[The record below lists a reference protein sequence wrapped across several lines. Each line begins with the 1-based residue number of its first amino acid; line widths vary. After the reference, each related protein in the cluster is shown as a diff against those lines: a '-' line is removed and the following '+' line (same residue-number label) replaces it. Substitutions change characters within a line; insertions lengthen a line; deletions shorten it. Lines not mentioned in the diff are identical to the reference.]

1 MAAPTPPSFV
11 QLGNTGYVD
20 GRALFEIVD
29 GDLVDEDTQ
38 ELIALS
44 LFTWRR
50 ALDSDPI
57 PDGASRQGWFG
68 DPEMGSRLYLL
79 QQDVTT
85 IESLAAA
92 KQYAEEALKWLVD
105 DAIFATVSAT
115 ATAVMHDAT
124 RQPVLSLSIEIT
136 RPLQPERRE
145 RYAYLWSA

>member
-1 MAAPTPPSFV
+1 MADAAPPPYV
-11 QLGNTGYVD
+11 QLGNTGFVD
-20 GRALFEIVD
+20 GREVFEVVD

-57 PDGASRQGWFG
+57 PDGASRHGWIG
-68 DPEMGSRLYLL
+68 DAEFGSRLYLL

-85 IESLAAA
+85 TESLAAA
-92 KQYAEEALKWLVD
+92 KAYAEQALRWLID
-105 DAIFATVSAT
+105 DDIFATVSAT
-115 ATAVMHDAT
+115 ATAVIHAAT
-124 RQPVLSLSIEIT
+124 KQPVLALSIEIT